1 MLEIIESIKCR
12 ITIITNGLPIYN
24 IILLIYLVFPAVIIT
39 DYGYRKPKVKQSVLA
54 IILLVIWLIQMI
66 IWDKAYHIY
75 YTI

>member
-24 IILLIYLVFPAVIIT
+24 IILLMYLAFPAVIIT
-39 DYGYRKPKVKQSVLA
+39 NYRNRKPKVKQSVLA
-54 IILLVIWLIQMI
+54 IILLIIWLIQMI
-66 IWDKAYHIY
+66 VWNKAYHIY